1 MKYELDE
8 DAVAV
13 LLEYVE
19 EALVEIAEVLD
30 GPQHQEGVNWTTSGM
45 HMGRAPR
52 FALNKQ
58 KEVFVNMRRALRN
71 PIRCK
76 DDVLAWPL
84 EKLGCSQRIL
94 NALRNKC
101 YQTEDHSLDF
111 IRTVGELVVMTEYE
125 LSKYPELG
133 KKSITEIKAC
143 LYNHDL
149 YLSCT
154 EGER

>member
-1 MKYELDE
+1 VKYELDE

-30 GPQHQEGVNWTTSGM
+30 GPQHQEGATWTTSGM

-58 KEVFVNMRRALRN
+58 RKTLVDMRRALRD

-76 DDVLAWPL
+76 DDVLGWPV
-84 EKLGCSQRIL
+84 EKLGCSLRIL
-94 NALRNKC
+94 NAIKKNCEEGYKL
-101 YQTEDHSLDF
+101 
-111 IRTVGELVVMTEYE
+111 RTVGELVRMTEYE

-133 KKSITEIKAC
+133 KKSMTEIKAC
-143 LYNHDL
+143 LYKHDL
-149 YLSCT
+149 YLS
-154 EGER
+154 G

>member
-1 MKYELDE
+1 MPPTTPNNHGSSSHDQEAISKILVENIHATKDLVDELVEYVRKARRGVGVKYELDE

-30 GPQHQEGVNWTTSGM
+30 GPQHQEGATWTTSGM

-58 KEVFVNMRRALRN
+58 RKTLVDMRRALRD

-76 DDVLAWPL
+76 DDVLGWPW
-84 EKLGCSQRIL
+84 K
-94 NALRNKC
+94 
-101 YQTEDHSLDF
+101 SLD
-111 IRTVGELVVMTEYE
+111 
-125 LSKYPELG
+125 
-133 KKSITEIKAC
+133 AA
-143 LYNHDL
+143 
-149 YLSCT
+149 
-154 EGER
+154 

>member
-1 MKYELDE
+1 MQYELDE

-30 GPQHQEGVNWTTSGM
+30 GPQHQEGKNLTSSGE

-58 KEVFVNMRRALRN
+58 RKTLVDMRRALRN

-76 DDVLAWPL
+76 DDVLAWPV
-84 EKLGCSQRIL
+84 EKLGLCERV
-94 NALRNKC
+94 LRAIKKNC
-101 YQTEDHSLDF
+101 VEEDKL
-111 IRTVGELVVMTEYE
+111 RTVGELVRMTEYK
-125 LSKYPELG
+125 LSKYPNLG
-133 KKSITEIKAC
+133 KKSIHEIKDYLAF
-143 LYNHDL
+143 HDL

-154 EGER
+154 EGEQ

>member
-8 DAVAV
+8 DAVAII
-13 LLEYVE
+13 LEYVE
-19 EALVEIAEVLD
+19 EALAEVIEVL
-30 GPQHQEGVNWTTSGM
+30 QHQEGKNLTSSGE

-76 DDVLAWPL
+76 DDILAWPL

-101 YQTEDHSLDF
+101 YQTEDHSLNF

-133 KKSITEIKAC
+133 KKSIHEIK
-143 LYNHDL
+143 D
-149 YLSCT
+149 YLALQIVT
-154 EGER
+154 GKHN

>member
-30 GPQHQEGVNWTTSGM
+30 GPQHQEGATWTTSGM

-58 KEVFVNMRRALRN
+58 RKTLVDMRRALRD

-76 DDVLAWPL
+76 DDVLGWPL
-84 EKLGCSQRIL
+84 EKLGCNQRIL

-101 YQTEDHSLDF
+101 YQTEDHSLDL

-143 LYNHDL
+143 LYKHDL
-149 YLSCT
+149 YLS
-154 EGER
+154 G

>member
-19 EALVEIAEVLD
+19 EALAEVIEVLD
-30 GPQHQEGVNWTTSGM
+30 GPHHQEGLNWTTSGM

-111 IRTVGELVVMTEYE
+111 IRTVGQLIEMTEYE

-133 KKSITEIKAC
+133 KKSITEIKDYLAT
-143 LYNHDL
+143 HDL

>member
-1 MKYELDE
+1 
-8 DAVAV
+8 
-13 LLEYVE
+13 
-19 EALVEIAEVLD
+19 
-30 GPQHQEGVNWTTSGM
+30 M

-58 KEVFVNMRRALRN
+58 RKTLVDMRRALRD

-76 DDVLAWPL
+76 DDVLGWPL
-84 EKLGCSQRIL
+84 EKLGCNQRIL

-125 LSKYPELG
+125 LSKYPNWA
-133 KKSITEIKAC
+133 KKA
-143 LYNHDL
+143 
-149 YLSCT
+149 
-154 EGER
+154 

>member
-30 GPQHQEGVNWTTSGM
+30 GPQHQEGATWTTSGM

-58 KEVFVNMRRALRN
+58 RKTLVDMRRALRD

-76 DDVLAWPL
+76 DDVLGWPV
-84 EKLGCSQRIL
+84 EKLGCSLRIL
-94 NALRNKC
+94 NAIKKNCEEGYKL
-101 YQTEDHSLDF
+101 
-111 IRTVGELVVMTEYE
+111 RTVGELVRMTEYE

-133 KKSITEIKAC
+133 KKSMTEIKAC
-143 LYNHDL
+143 LYKHDL
-149 YLSCT
+149 YLS
-154 EGER
+154 G

>member
-58 KEVFVNMRRALRN
+58 RKTLVDMRRALRN

-76 DDVLAWPL
+76 DDILAWPV
-84 EKLGCSQRIL
+84 EKLGFCERV
-94 NALRNKC
+94 LRAIKKNC
-101 YQTEDHSLDF
+101 VEEDKL
-111 IRTVGELVVMTEYE
+111 RTVGELVRMTEYE
-125 LSKYPELG
+125 LSKYPNLG
-133 KKSITEIKAC
+133 KKGMHEIKDYLAT
-143 LYNHDL
+143 HDL
-149 YLSCT
+149 YLYCT

>member
-13 LLEYVE
+13 LLVYVE

-30 GPQHQEGVNWTTSGM
+30 GPQHQEGATWTTSGM

-58 KEVFVNMRRALRN
+58 RKTLVDMRRALRD

-76 DDVLAWPL
+76 DDVLGWPL
-84 EKLGCSQRIL
+84 EKLGCNQRIL

-143 LYNHDL
+143 LYKHDL
-149 YLSCT
+149 YL
-154 EGER
+154 

>member
-30 GPQHQEGVNWTTSGM
+30 GPQHQEGATWTTSGM

-58 KEVFVNMRRALRN
+58 RKTLVDMRRALRD

-76 DDVLAWPL
+76 DDVLGWPL

-94 NALRNKC
+94 NAIEKNVRKKI
-101 YQTEDHSLDF
+101 SLQHRWR
-111 IRTVGELVVMTEYE
+111 ISRMTEYE

-133 KKSITEIKAC
+133 KKSMTEIKAC
-143 LYNHDL
+143 LYKHDL
-149 YLSCT
+149 YLS
-154 EGER
+154 G